1 MECSIMSPS
10 LCPMRSIRPA
20 MRSEPKRR
28 IRLSSSETKNC
39 DDPGSPCRPERPRS
53 CRSTRRESWR
63 SVPMMANPPASLASG
78 VNFMSVPRPAMLV
91 AMVTVPGLPASATI
105 SASFWCSLALSTWC
119 GTLRMFR
126 VRLSNSEIST
136 DVVPTSTGRPASRS
150 FSISSITA
158 LYFSRL
164 VLNTKSLRSWRW
176 ESLFCGITVTSSL

>member
-1 MECSIMSPS
+1 
-10 LCPMRSIRPA
+10 
-20 MRSEPKRR
+20 
-28 IRLSSSETKNC
+28 
-39 DDPGSPCRPERPRS
+39 
-53 CRSTRRESWR
+53 
-63 SVPMMANPPASLASG
+63 
-78 VNFMSVPRPAMLV
+78 MLV
-91 AMVTVPGLPASATI
+91 AMVTVLGLPASATM
-105 SASFWCSLALSTWC
+105 SASFWCSFALSTWC

-164 VLNTKSLRSWRW
+164 VLKTKSLRSWRW